1 MLIDWFT
8 VAAQVINFLILVA
21 LLKHFLYGRIINAM
35 DQREARIT
43 SRLEDAQNKKSEA
56 EDEAAAY
63 NRKSQEF
70 DLQREEMISQA
81 KEEAENFRKDL
92 VLKAREEI
100 DGMQARWHETIQK
113 RKIAFLKELG
123 ERTTK
128 EVFAVTRQA
137 LRDLADKDLEQQI
150 VDVFIRRIME
160 LDERERLLI
169 SKSIESSGKV
179 LVTSAFQIKEEAQE
193 KIFRAIKELINGGG
207 HVDYEVS
214 PDVISGIE
222 LRTVGHKIAWS
233 LDNYLASLETNV
245 LEAMDMGSRSEG
257 AE

>member
-8 VAAQVINFLILVA
+8 VVAQIINFLILVA

-35 DQREARIT
+35 DQREARII
-43 SRLEDAQNKKSEA
+43 SRLEEA
-56 EDEAAAY
+56 ELKKKEAEEEAAAY
-63 NRKSQEF
+63 IRKSQEF
-70 DLQREEMISQA
+70 DVQREEMFSQA

-92 VLKAREEI
+92 VQKAREEI
-100 DGMQARWHETIQK
+100 DGIQTRWHETIQK
-113 RKIAFLKELG
+113 KKIAFLKDLG
-123 ERTTK
+123 ERATK

-137 LRDLADKDLEQQI
+137 LKDLADKDLEQQM
-150 VDVFIRRIME
+150 VEVFVKRIKE
-160 LDERERLLI
+160 LDKKERDLI
-169 SKSIESSGKV
+169 AESIDSSGKV
-179 LVTSAFQIKEEAQE
+179 LVTSAFYIPDEAQA
-193 KIFRAIKELINGGG
+193 KIFQAIKEHISGESQGE
-207 HVDYEVS
+207 YQIS

-245 LEAMDMGSRSEG
+245 LEAMEMGSRNEV

>member
-8 VAAQVINFLILVA
+8 VAAQIINFLILVA

-43 SRLEDAQNKKSEA
+43 SRLEDAERKKSEA
-56 EDEAAAY
+56 EEEAAAY
-63 NRKSQEF
+63 SRKSQEF

-81 KEEAENFRKDL
+81 KEEAEAFRKDL
-92 VLKAREEI
+92 VQKAREEI
-100 DGMQARWHETIQK
+100 DSIQARWHETVQK

-123 ERTTK
+123 ERATK

-160 LDERERLLI
+160 LDEKERHLI
-169 SKSIESSGKV
+169 SESIESSGKV
-179 LVTSAFQIKEEAQE
+179 LVTSAFQVPEEAQV
-193 KIFRAIKELINGGG
+193 KIFQAIKEHINGGG
-207 HVDYEVS
+207 HVDYQTS

-233 LDNYLASLETNV
+233 LDHYLASLETNV
-245 LEAMDMGSRSEG
+245 LEAMEMGSRSEG
-257 AE
+257 TE